1 MKIVL
6 KNKDNNEKIKLCD
19 NEKLTEI
26 RGICIPLYY

>member
-6 KNKDNNEKIKLCD
+6 KKKINNEKIKLCD

-26 RGICIPLYY
+26 RDICIPLCY